1 MSAVFADASFYIA
14 IINERDELHVRARE
28 VARALTG
35 AIVTT
40 DFVLTEVANF
50 CTKGSQRPVFLR
62 LVANMRRAA
71 HLEIVPASRELFEQG
86 LDLFS
91 KRSDKEWSLTDCMSM
106 ALMAER
112 GLTNVATSDHHFAQ
126 AGFTILL
133 G

>member
-14 IINERDELHVRARE
+14 IINERDELHARARD

-50 CTKGSQRPVFLR
+50 CTRVSQRPVFLR
-62 LVANMRRAA
+62 LVTNLRRAPDV
-71 HLEIVPASRELFEQG
+71 EIVPASRGLFEQG
-86 LDLFS
+86 LELYS

-106 ALMAER
+106 ALMADR

>member
-1 MSAVFADASFYIA
+1 
-14 IINERDELHVRARE
+14 

-35 AIVTT
+35 PIVTT

-50 CTKGSQRPVFLR
+50 CTKVSQRSVFLR

-71 HLEIVPASRELFEQG
+71 NVEIVPASRELFEQG
-86 LDLFS
+86 RDLFS
-91 KRSDKEWSLTDCMSM
+91 KRLDKEWSLTDCMSM

-112 GLTNVATSDHHFAQ
+112 GLTDAATSDHHFAQ